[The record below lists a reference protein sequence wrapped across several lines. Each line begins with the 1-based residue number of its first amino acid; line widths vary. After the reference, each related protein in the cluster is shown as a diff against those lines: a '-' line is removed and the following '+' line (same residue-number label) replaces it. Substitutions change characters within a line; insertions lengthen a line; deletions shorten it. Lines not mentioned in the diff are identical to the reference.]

1 MRLRPALSFGVAFA
15 AALSL
20 QVAHAQTL
28 EEALSSA
35 YLNNP
40 TLAAERAALRAT
52 DERVPQALSNWR
64 PTLEAF
70 GSVGKRT
77 TDSNR
82 RTTFAGGGKQN
93 LTPRTYGA
101 QVTQPIYRGGQTVA
115 ETRAA
120 ENAVRAGR
128 ARLDSV
134 EQQVLLSAVTAY
146 MDVYRD
152 QAVLDLQIR
161 NEQRLARQLEA
172 TRDRFQVGEVTR
184 TDVFQAEARVAGA
197 TAARVGAEGSLE
209 RSRATYR
216 NVVGEVPGVLA
227 QPAIPRELPK
237 GLDQAVAVAKQ
248 QNPDVLEAQYAER
261 SSLDTVDQ
269 IRGEG
274 LPTLSLQGAA
284 QRDHE
289 AVFEDAET
297 DTLEAL
303 VNLDVPLYQAGSV
316 ASRLRQSKQNVV
328 ENRRI
333 LDQRR
338 LDAIEGATSAWNNLQ
353 TARAALTS
361 FRKAVQANEVALEGV
376 QREAEVG
383 ARTVLDILDA
393 EQELVDSQVDLVAAQ
408 RDEIVAT
415 FELKTAIGE
424 LSAQELALP
433 VPYYDPTVHYE
444 DVRNRWFGSDSVGGL
459 RDENFPRNR

>member
-1 MRLRPALSFGVAFA
+1 MRLCLALLLSVSFSAGLWLPAAR
-15 AALSL
+15 
-20 QVAHAQTL
+20 AQTL
-28 EEALSSA
+28 EEALSAA
-35 YLNNP
+35 YLSNP

-70 GSVGKRT
+70 GGVG
-77 TDSNR
+77 R
-82 RTTFAGGGKQN
+82 RTIESNQRTAFGGRNRN
-93 LTPRTYGA
+93 LTPQTYGA
-101 QVTQPIYRGGQTVA
+101 QVTQPLFRGGRTVA

-146 MDVYRD
+146 IDVYRD

-161 NEQRLARQLEA
+161 NEQRLSRQLEA

-184 TDVFQAEARVAGA
+184 TDVFQAEARLAGA

-227 QPAIPRELPK
+227 QPAIPRDLPN
-237 GLDQAVAVAKQ
+237 GLDQAVTAAKR
-248 QNPDVLEAQYAER
+248 QNPDIIEAEFAER

-284 QRDHE
+284 QRDDE
-289 AVFEDAET
+289 STFEGAET

-303 VNLDVPLYQAGSV
+303 VNLDVPLYQAGAV
-316 ASRLRQSKQNVV
+316 DSRLRQSKQNVV

-338 LDAIEGATSAWNNLQ
+338 LDAIEAATSAWNNLQ
-353 TARAALTS
+353 TARAALVS

-383 ARTVLDILDA
+383 ARTVLDVLDA
-393 EQELVDSQVDLVAAQ
+393 EQELVDSQVDLVGAQ

-415 FELKTAIGE
+415 FDLKTAIGE
-424 LSAQELALP
+424 LSARELALP
-433 VPYYDPTVHYE
+433 VPYHDPTVHYQA
-444 DVRNRWFGSDSVGGL
+444 VRDRWFGSDSVGGL
-459 RDENFPRNR
+459 REDNFPRNQ

>member
-1 MRLRPALSFGVAFA
+1 MRLCLTLLLCVPLTAGLWA
-15 AALSL
+15 AET
-20 QVAHAQTL
+20 QAQTL
-28 EEALSSA
+28 EEALSAA
-35 YLNNP
+35 YVSNP

-64 PTLEAF
+64 PTVEAF
-70 GSVGKRT
+70 GGVGKR
-77 TDSNR
+77 SIEGNR
-82 RTTFAGGGKQN
+82 RTAFGGGNQD
-93 LTPRTYGA
+93 LTPRSYGA
-101 QVTQPIYRGGQTVA
+101 QVTQPLFRGGRTIA

-134 EQQVLLSAVTAY
+134 EQQVLLSAATAY

-184 TDVFQAEARVAGA
+184 TDVFQAEARLAGA

-216 NVVGEVPGVLA
+216 NVVGQIPGVLT
-227 QPAIPRELPK
+227 QPSIPRDLPNA
-237 GLDQAVAVAKQ
+237 LDQAITASKR
-248 QNPDVLEAQYAER
+248 QNPDILEAEFAER

-289 AVFEDAET
+289 NTFEGART
-297 DTLEAL
+297 DSLEAL
-303 VNLDVPLYQAGSV
+303 VNLDLPLYQAGAV
-316 ASRLRQSKQNVV
+316 DSRLRQSKQNVV

-338 LDAIEGATSAWNNLQ
+338 LDAIEAATSAWNNLQ

-361 FRKAVQANEVALEGV
+361 LRKAVQANEVALEGV

-393 EQELVDSQVDLVAAQ
+393 EQELVNSQVDLVGAQ

-424 LSAQELALP
+424 LSARELALP
-433 VPYYDPTVHYE
+433 VQYYDPAVHYD
-444 DVRNRWFGSDSVGGL
+444 DVRNRWFGSDSVGGI
-459 RDENFPRNR
+459 RDDDFPLNR

>member
-1 MRLRPALSFGVAFA
+1 MRFRPALSLGVVFA
-15 AALSL
+15 VALWL
-20 QVAHAQTL
+20 QQAHAQTL
-28 EEALSSA
+28 DEALSSA

-52 DERVPQALSNWR
+52 DEQVPQALANWR

-70 GSVGKRT
+70 GTVGKRT

-82 RTTFAGGGKQN
+82 VTTFGGGGRQN

-101 QVTQPIYRGGQTVA
+101 QVTQPLYRGGRTVA
-115 ETRAA
+115 GTRAA

-134 EQQVLLSAVTAY
+134 EQQVLLSAVSAY

-152 QAVLDLQIR
+152 QAVLELQIR
-161 NEQRLARQLEA
+161 NEQRLSRQLEA
-172 TRDRFQVGEVTR
+172 ARDRFQVGEVTR
-184 TDVFQAEARVAGA
+184 TDVFQSEARLAGA
-197 TAARVGAEGSLE
+197 TAARVGAEGALE

-216 NVVGEVPGVLA
+216 NVVGEVPGLLK
-227 QPAIPRELPK
+227 QPAIPRELPR
-237 GLDQAVAVAKQ
+237 GLDQAVTTAKR
-248 QNPDVLEAQYAER
+248 QNPDILEAEFAER
-261 SSLDTVDQ
+261 ASLDTVDE

-289 AVFEDAET
+289 AVFEDGET
-297 DTLEAL
+297 DTLEAV

-338 LDAIEGATSAWNNLQ
+338 LDAVEGATSAWNNLQ
-353 TARAALTS
+353 TARAALIS

-393 EQELVDSQVDLVAAQ
+393 EQELVNTQVDLVGAQ
-408 RDEIVAT
+408 RDEIVTAY
-415 FELKTAIGE
+415 ELKTAIGE
-424 LSAQELALP
+424 LSARELALQ
-433 VPYYDPTVHYE
+433 VPYYDPTVHYQ

-459 RDENFPRNR
+459 RDEDFPRNR

>member
-1 MRLRPALSFGVAFA
+1 MRLRFACLLSVSLAAVLWLPA
-15 AALSL
+15 
-20 QVAHAQTL
+20 AHAQTL
-28 EEALSSA
+28 EEALSQA

-64 PTLEAF
+64 PTLDAF
-70 GSVGKRT
+70 GGVGKRT

-82 RTTFAGGGKQN
+82 LTTFGGGGRQN

-101 QVTQPIYRGGQTVA
+101 QVTQPLFRGGRTVA

-128 ARLDSV
+128 SRLDSV

-146 MDVYRD
+146 IDVYRD

-184 TDVFQAEARVAGA
+184 TDVFQAEARLAGA

-216 NVVGEVPGVLA
+216 NVVGQAPGLLA
-227 QPAIPRELPK
+227 QPAIPRDLPNT
-237 GLDQAVAVAKQ
+237 LDQAITTAKR
-248 QNPDVLEAQYAER
+248 QNPDILEAEFTER
-261 SSLDTVDQ
+261 ASLDAVDQ
-269 IRGEG
+269 VRGEG
-274 LPTLSLQGAA
+274 LPTLSLQGTA
-284 QRDHE
+284 QRDDE
-289 AVFEDAET
+289 AAFEDART
-297 DTLEAL
+297 DSLEAV
-303 VNLDVPLYQAGSV
+303 VNLDVPLYQAGAV
-316 ASRLRQSKQNVV
+316 DSRLRQSKQNVV

-338 LDAIEGATSAWNNLQ
+338 LDAIEAATSAWNNLQ
-353 TARAALTS
+353 TARAALMS

-383 ARTVLDILDA
+383 ARTVLDVLDA
-393 EQELVDSQVDLVAAQ
+393 EQELVDSQVDLVGAQ

-415 FELKTAIGE
+415 FDLKTAVGE
-424 LSAQELALP
+424 LSARELVLP
-433 VPYYDPTVHYE
+433 VPYYDPSVHYE

-459 RDENFPRNR
+459 REDNFPRSR

>member
-1 MRLRPALSFGVAFA
+1 MRLCFALLLSIAVA
-15 AALSL
+15 AAPWMSE
-20 QVAHAQTL
+20 AYAQTL
-28 EEALSSA
+28 EEALSAA
-35 YLNNP
+35 YVNNP

-52 DERVPQALSNWR
+52 DERVPQALANWR
-64 PTLEAF
+64 PTFEAF
-70 GSVGKRT
+70 GGVGKRAIEG
-77 TDSNR
+77 NR
-82 RTTFAGGGKQN
+82 RTTFGGGNQN

-101 QVTQPIYRGGQTVA
+101 QVTQPLFRGGRTIA

-120 ENAVRAGR
+120 ENAVRSGR

-134 EQQVLLSAVTAY
+134 EQQVLLNAVTAY

-184 TDVFQAEARVAGA
+184 TDVFQAEARLAGA

-216 NVVGEVPGVLA
+216 NVVGEVPGVLT
-227 QPAIPRELPK
+227 QPAIPRDLPK
-237 GLDQAVAVAKQ
+237 GLDQAITTAKR
-248 QNPDVLEAQYAER
+248 QNPDILEAEFAER

-269 IRGEG
+269 VSGEG

-289 AVFEDAET
+289 NTFEGAQT
-297 DTLEAL
+297 DSVEAL
-303 VNLDVPLYQAGSV
+303 VNLDVPLYQAGAV
-316 ASRLRQSKQNVV
+316 DSRLRQSKQNVV

-338 LDAIEGATSAWNNLQ
+338 LDAIEAATSAWNNLQ

-393 EQELVDSQVDLVAAQ
+393 EQELVDSQVDLVGAQ

-415 FELKTAIGE
+415 FELKTAVGE
-424 LSAQELALP
+424 LSASELKLP
-433 VPYYDPTVHYE
+433 VEYYDPAVHYK
-444 DVRNRWFGSDSVGGL
+444 DVRNRWFGRDSVGGL
-459 RDENFPRNR
+459 RDDNFPLNR

>member
-1 MRLRPALSFGVAFA
+1 MRLCLALLLSVSFSAGLWLPAAR
-15 AALSL
+15 
-20 QVAHAQTL
+20 AQTL
-28 EEALSSA
+28 EEALSAA
-35 YLNNP
+35 YLSNP

-70 GSVGKRT
+70 GGVG
-77 TDSNR
+77 R
-82 RTTFAGGGKQN
+82 RTIESNQRTAFGGRNRN
-93 LTPRTYGA
+93 LTPQTYGA
-101 QVTQPIYRGGQTVA
+101 QVTQPLFRGGRTVA

-120 ENAVRAGR
+120 ENAVRAAR

-146 MDVYRD
+146 IDVYRD

-161 NEQRLARQLEA
+161 NEQRLSRQLEA

-184 TDVFQAEARVAGA
+184 TDVFQAEARLAGA

-227 QPAIPRELPK
+227 QPAIPRDLPN
-237 GLDQAVAVAKQ
+237 GLDQAVTAAKR
-248 QNPDVLEAQYAER
+248 QNPDIIEAEFAER
-261 SSLDTVDQ
+261 SSLDAVDQ

-284 QRDHE
+284 QRDDE
-289 AVFEDAET
+289 STFEGAET

-303 VNLDVPLYQAGSV
+303 VNLDVPLYQAGAV
-316 ASRLRQSKQNVV
+316 DSRLRQSKQNVV

-338 LDAIEGATSAWNNLQ
+338 LDAIEAATSAWNNLQ
-353 TARAALTS
+353 TARAALVS

-383 ARTVLDILDA
+383 ARTVLDVLDA
-393 EQELVDSQVDLVAAQ
+393 EQELVDSQVDLVGAQ

-415 FELKTAIGE
+415 FDLKTAIGE
-424 LSAQELALP
+424 LSARELALP
-433 VPYYDPTVHYE
+433 VPYYDPTVHYQA
-444 DVRNRWFGSDSVGGL
+444 VRDRWFGSDSVGGL
-459 RDENFPRNR
+459 REDNFPRNQ

>member
-1 MRLRPALSFGVAFA
+1 MRLRFALLLSVSFA
-15 AALSL
+15 AGLWLPA
-20 QVAHAQTL
+20 ANAQTL
-28 EEALSSA
+28 EEALSAA
-35 YLNNP
+35 YLSNP

-52 DERVPQALSNWR
+52 DEGVPQALSNWR
-64 PTLEAF
+64 PSVEAF
-70 GSVGKRT
+70 GAVGKRS

-82 RTTFAGGGKQN
+82 RTAFGGGGEQN

-101 QVTQPIYRGGQTVA
+101 QVTQPLFRGGRTVA

-128 ARLDSV
+128 SRLDSV

-184 TDVFQAEARVAGA
+184 TDVFQAEARLAGA
-197 TAARVGAEGSLE
+197 TADRVGAEGSLE

-216 NVVGEVPGVLA
+216 NVVGQVPGVLA
-227 QPAIPRELPK
+227 QPTLPRDLPN
-237 GLDQAVAVAKQ
+237 GLDQAITVAKR
-248 QNPDVLEAQYAER
+248 QNPDILEAEFAER

-289 AVFEDAET
+289 STFEGARTDA
-297 DTLEAL
+297 LEAL
-303 VNLDVPLYQAGSV
+303 VNLDVPLYQAGAV
-316 ASRLRQSKQNVV
+316 DSRLRQSKQNVV
-328 ENRRI
+328 ENRWI

-338 LDAIEGATSAWNNLQ
+338 LDAIEAATSAWNNLQ
-353 TARAALTS
+353 TARAALMS
-361 FRKAVQANEVALEGV
+361 FRKAVEANEVALEGV

-383 ARTVLDILDA
+383 ARTVLDVLDA
-393 EQELVDSQVDLVAAQ
+393 EQELVDSQVNLVRAQ
-408 RDEIVAT
+408 RDEIVAM

-424 LSAQELALP
+424 LSAREMALP
-433 VPYYDPTVHYE
+433 VPYYDPAVHYE

-459 RDENFPRNR
+459 RDDDFPRNR

>member
-1 MRLRPALSFGVAFA
+1 MRLRFA
-15 AALSL
+15 CLLSL
-20 QVAHAQTL
+20 PLSVGLWLPAAQAQTL

-70 GSVGKRT
+70 GGVGKRT
-77 TDSNR
+77 TDTNR
-82 RTTFAGGGKQN
+82 RTTLGGGGRQD
-93 LTPRTYGA
+93 LTPRSYGA
-101 QVTQPIYRGGQTVA
+101 QVTQPLFRGGRTIA

-128 ARLDSV
+128 SRLDSV

-152 QAVLDLQIR
+152 QAVLNLQIR
-161 NEQRLARQLEA
+161 NEQRLGRQLEA

-216 NVVGEVPGVLA
+216 NVVGEVPGVLK
-227 QPAIPRELPK
+227 QPSIPRDLPNT
-237 GLDQAVAVAKQ
+237 LERAVTAAQ
-248 QNPDVLEAQYAER
+248 RQNPDILEAEFTER
-261 SSLDTVDQ
+261 ASLDTVDQ

-274 LPTLSLQGAA
+274 LPTLNLQGTAERGEDITFENTRTDA
-284 QRDHE
+284 LE
-289 AVFEDAET
+289 AV
-297 DTLEAL
+297 
-303 VNLDVPLYQAGSV
+303 VNLDVPLYQAGAV
-316 ASRLRQSKQNVV
+316 ASRLRESKQNVV

-338 LDAIEGATSAWNNLQ
+338 LDTIEAATSSWNNLQ
-353 TARAALTS
+353 TARAALAS

-393 EQELVDSQVDLVAAQ
+393 EQELVNSQVDLVGAE

-415 FELKTAIGE
+415 FELKTAVGE
-424 LSAQELALP
+424 LSAHELALP
-433 VPYYDPTVHYE
+433 VPYYDPAVHYD